1 MCIGQCN
8 KNELNLRDIVKI
20 YDAWPLL
27 NASANKM
34 KGGGFEAC
42 GHGKDYSNCSIQF
55 CNIENIHGVRTCFE
69 KMWALAY

>member
-8 KNELNLRDIVKI
+8 KNEVNLRDIVKI
-20 YDAWPLL
+20 YDARPLL

-42 GHGKDYSNCSIQF
+42 GHGKDYQNCTI
-55 CNIENIHGVRTCFE
+55 
-69 KMWALAY
+69 